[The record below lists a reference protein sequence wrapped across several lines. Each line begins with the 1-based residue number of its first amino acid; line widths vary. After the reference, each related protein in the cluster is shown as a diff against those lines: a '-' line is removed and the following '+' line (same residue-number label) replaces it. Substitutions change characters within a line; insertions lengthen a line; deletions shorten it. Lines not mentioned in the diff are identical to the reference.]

1 MSNYKHCIVSPV
13 DGNCML
19 NDGLYLSSY
28 IVGRKTYDGT
38 YINDEDYEIQN
49 RDELCPP
56 TLSLEGGHSLFIGHI
71 YESTV
76 NPLSNQKG
84 GHHLSDY
91 FMSEIVP
98 HFAQKAGVEHIKE
111 LIIYKFGYFQSEYYF
126 KFIIYTQSQ
135 LFTETHANELIRVL
149 LEFWQT
155 KQIDY
160 IETRKH
166 KTIDNMIIRSYV
178 EQYMSALKDHFNLR
192 LQSRQNNISTSFVR
206 RDREPIINEI

>member
-1 MSNYKHCIVSPV
+1 MSDYKHCIVSPV

-19 NDGLYLSSY
+19 QDGLYLSSY
-28 IVGRKTYDGT
+28 IVGRKTYNGT
-38 YINDEDYEIQN
+38 YIDDEDYEIPN
-49 RDELCPP
+49 RSEICPP

-91 FMSEIVP
+91 FMSELVP
-98 HFAQKAGVEHIKE
+98 YFSQKAGVEHTKE
-111 LIIYKFGYFQSEYYF
+111 LIIYKFGYFQNEYYF

-135 LFTETHANELIRVL
+135 LFTEAHSNELIRAL
-149 LEFWQT
+149 LGFWQA

-166 KTIDNMIIRSYV
+166 ETIDFAIVNSYA
-178 EQYMSALKDHFNLR
+178 EPYMNALRNHFNLR
-192 LQSRQNNISTSFVR
+192 LQAQQNNISTSFVR
-206 RDREPIINEI
+206 RDREPIINEV